1 MMNNV
6 FDELIINA
14 GDIDY
19 RRRLNG
25 TTYKRIFDFVI
36 VELKRYIAN
45 RFNRQISNKD
55 YLKHSGNIYMTCWLR
70 TTNDR
75 VKDKTFTALR
85 ANNIYSIHYQLHRD
99 IVLKYYPLIEK
110 WYADNVPNSG
120 DMNDNQRLDVIRAN
134 GSKLEHSLKEYM
146 NDYSRKKDV
155 EYGFVFKARRI
166 IKTMNYEAINIYKY
180 HASQI
185 KFYKANKTTSN
196 RGTEAVSV
204 WTYTGGGRT
213 HWTLSGLK
221 AGHIEP
227 FCLENGLKKKDC
239 KKWKYGDYAE
249 WILKKLE

>member
-1 MMNNV
+1 MNNV

-45 RFNRQISNKD
+45 RLNRQYISKD
-55 YLKHSGNIYMTCWLR
+55 YLIHSGRIYTTCWLR
-70 TTNDR
+70 TTNSR

-85 ANNIYSIHYQLHRD
+85 ANGIYSIHYQLHRD

-120 DMNDNQRLDVIRAN
+120 DMNDNQRLDAIRAN
-134 GSKLEHSLKEYM
+134 GSKLELSLREYLE
-146 NDYSRKKDV
+146 DYNRKKDV
-155 EYGFVFKARRI
+155 EDGFVFKARRLV
-166 IKTMNYEAINIYKY
+166 KTMDYSVVNIYQH

-196 RGTEAVSV
+196 KGMEAVSV
-204 WTYTGGGRT
+204 WSYSDGSRSG
-213 HWTLSGLK
+213 WTLSGLK
-221 AGHIEP
+221 AGCIER

-239 KKWKYGDYAE
+239 KKWKYGDYAD
-249 WILKKLE
+249 WILKTLE